1 MRASAECLRRL
12 TLLLLPLA
20 LLGGAGAA
28 RAQQPQLR
36 TVRYHG
42 YAVQIP
48 RSWPVYSLARDPR
61 TCVRFDRHALYLG
74 DPNEEQAC
82 PATAEGR
89 TEAILISPV
98 HATAAI
104 ARLGGSA
111 TSFAVARDGVQ
122 VTATWSR
129 DRALI
134 ASALHRASLPRIPR
148 APRASPDTALRAMA
162 ARVQPRQAGA
172 VYSGLGFDA
181 CSAPSL
187 QTMSDWQASPYRA
200 LGVYI
205 GGINSACSQPNLTA
219 SWATAEVAAGWHL
232 ILTYVGL
239 QAPSNECG
247 CSSITPSQATSE
259 GTAAAE
265 DAVTDAQSLGIPA
278 GNPIYD
284 DMEGYSRN
292 STNSSAV
299 LAFLSAWTSQ
309 LHAEG
314 YLSGVYSSSD
324 SGITDLVDQ
333 YGTSYVEPD
342 DIWIADWND
351 EETTSDSSVPS
362 ADWANNQRIHQYRGA
377 HNETYGGATINI
389 DSDDLD
395 AATADD
401 TTGVPPPPPPPSLAV
416 SPSTAGTTSLT
427 AKWAGGT
434 GLASWV
440 ALAGTNA
447 TSLTV
452 VGRTAAHGS
461 ATQLAVRSAAP
472 YFAVQ
477 ALGSSG
483 QVLANSAT
491 VATPAFLGVY
501 GHSAFVQEYTGVG
514 GIPAGCYT
522 SKPCHVSTSIASGR
536 TTIATTGTESIP
548 ANGTG
553 ILHFRLTARGRT
565 LLVRSRD
572 RRLAVT
578 VRTRDTSGASATAPL
593 TLIPFATGG
602 PGPGR
607 SLSQSS
613 LIRIAGVTD
622 FVPTRGQGG
631 ILVGCVGAAPCAAKA
646 TLSVGRTTIA
656 TTKPELVGGGELGY
670 VLFVLT
676 ARGRALLDEASGNQ
690 LGVRAKLIDGKTTAT
705 GSIALVQFS

>member
-1 MRASAECLRRL
+1 MRASADRFRRL
-12 TLLLLPLA
+12 TLLLLPLLT

-28 RAQQPQLR
+28 HARELQLR

-42 YAVQIP
+42 YTVQIP

-61 TCVRFDRHALYLG
+61 TCVRFDRQALYLG
-74 DPNEEQAC
+74 DPSTAQSC

-89 TEAILISPV
+89 TEAILISPARV
-98 HATAAI
+98 LTTTT
-104 ARLGGSA
+104 RLGGSA
-111 TSFAVARDGVQ
+111 TSFAVPSAGVQ
-122 VTATWSR
+122 VTATWAA

-134 ASALHRASLPRIPR
+134 ARAVGRSSLPGLPKP
-148 APRASPDTALRAMA
+148 APTTAATGLRAMTA
-162 ARVQPRQAGA
+162 KVQPRQPGA

-181 CSAPSL
+181 CSAPSA
-187 QTMSDWQASPYRA
+187 QTMSDWQSSPYRA
-200 LGVYI
+200 IGVYI
-205 GGINSACSQPNLTA
+205 GGINAACSQPNLTA
-219 SWATAEVAAGWHL
+219 TWATDEIAAGWHL

-247 CSSITPSQATSE
+247 CSAITASQASSE

-284 DMEGYSRN
+284 DMEGYSRSSAN
-292 STNSSAV
+292 TSAV

-314 YLSGVYSSSD
+314 YLSGVYSSSG
-324 SGITDLVDQ
+324 SGIVDLVNQ
-333 YGTSYVEPD
+333 YGTAYVEPD
-342 DIWIADWND
+342 DIWVADWND
-351 EETTSDSSVPS
+351 DETTTDSAVPT

-377 HNETYGGATINI
+377 NNETYGGATINV
-389 DSDDLD
+389 DNDYLD

-401 TTGVPPPPPPPSLAV
+401 TTGTPPPPPPPTLAV
-416 SPSTAGTTSLT
+416 APSTAGTTSLM
-427 AKWAGGT
+427 AKWAGG

-440 ALAGTNA
+440 ALGGPSA

-452 VGRTAAHGS
+452 VGRASAHGS

-483 QVLANSAT
+483 QVLADSAT
-491 VATPAFLGVY
+491 VQTPAFLGVY
-501 GHSAFVQEYTGVG
+501 GRSAFVQEYTGVG

-522 SKPCHVSTSIASGR
+522 SKPCHVSTTIVSGR
-536 TTIATTGTESIP
+536 TTIATTGTESI
-548 ANGTG
+548 AADGTG
-553 ILHFRLTARGRT
+553 ILHFKLSSRGRT
-565 LLVRSRD
+565 LLIRAKG

-578 VRTRDTSGASATAPL
+578 VRTRDTSGASASAPL
-593 TLIPFATGG
+593 TLIPFASSGS
-602 PGPGR
+602 GPGR
-607 SLSQSS
+607 TLTQSS
-613 LIRIAGVTD
+613 LIRIEGVTD

-631 ILVGCVGAAPCAAKA
+631 ILVGCVGAALCSAKA

-656 TTKPELVGGGELGY
+656 TTKPELVGGNELGY

-676 ARGRALLDEASGNQ
+676 ARGRALLNAASGNQ
-690 LGVRAKLIDGKTTAT
+690 LGVRVKLTDGKSTAT